1 MKQGRRAAPTCCASA
16 PPACG
21 LRRSPT
27 PIGGARCRG
36 AQRMPRHRHPP
47 RGARTRQWTAGGCA
61 ETQGAGRPGASP
73 ARTRRRRRRSWS
85 VWAQSSARRPTAAH
99 TPGAARQREK
109 AREQAR
115 GDGPRDARRA
125 HSEHSGPHRAAA
137 LASHRSRD
145 VTRRWCSRCSRLAR
159 PRAQRALKGAQDRT
173 FVGVGFS
180 SGAALRG
187 IAPGPASR
195 CHPAAERMPIRS
207 LSTSW
212 DEAVR
217 GEAERRANWL
227 GGQWCCAT
235 ALGSSS
241 PRATPGCGR

>member
-125 HSEHSGPHRAAA
+125 HSEHSGPTAPPPW
-137 LASHRSRD
+137 LATVAGTSHA
-145 VTRRWCSRCSRLAR
+145 RWCSRCSRLAR